1 MGKKGELL
9 DVMAGLYRN
18 FLPPTGKA
26 QFVTPLL
33 LKCATRCFSSS
44 PLSSFQSSNCN
55 TTLSSEVE
63 IDLVCMSGN
72 GEIQRL
78 GYAISFLLRFL
89 LEKPTHIEK
98 VVPFTILF
106 MDVHKESLL
115 FLRYGRLAELK
126 LHSEATAQ
134 VRLNIYA
141 N

>member
-78 GYAISFLLRFL
+78 DTVEFVEAKMDTCKEKEVLLV
-89 LEKPTHIEK
+89 KQ
-98 VVPFTILF
+98 
-106 MDVHKESLL
+106 
-115 FLRYGRLAELK
+115 LAACSSCSTSAANVGQK
-126 LHSEATAQ
+126 L
-134 VRLNIYA
+134 
-141 N
+141 